1 MLLLS
6 ENSIILH
13 CHNILYLKK
22 IISTSSYV
30 SIDQHIPSHPS
41 GLYRNFGSSLIL

>member
-30 SIDQHIPSHPS
+30 SIDQHIPP
-41 GLYRNFGSSLIL
+41 ILQVFIETLVPP